1 MANSQNITSKAAQI
15 GQDVSD
21 FMNAYNRSPADIRK
35 LKGDLGSR
43 QFWRLLYQDGKSEI
57 LMICLGKDHP
67 NYTPGHDLED
77 YVRLS
82 KLLEN
87 YGLRV
92 PEIYE
97 YDLKAGICLVE
108 DIGDRTFLKALE
120 SGCSNELLT
129 EKAGHILKKLS
140 DLPSDTLPDFMSSH
154 IMQGHK
160 RFVDWFCP
168 VLLGKKVDDA
178 FISGFLE
185 AWDQI
190 FNNMPEPD
198 QGFVY
203 VDYHFGNLM
212 MLEDSSA
219 EDGFETVLLDFQGA
233 MRGPLAYDLTNLLQD
248 ARRDVGPDLHDQVFE
263 QRVAGF
269 SESERENFR
278 LWYEVLACQFH
289 CRVIGQFIKLAYLH
303 GKAEHLEHLPRLAN
317 YISENSSKN
326 KILEPL
332 RLWLQKQDIQLD
344 GNIQVNFKKLP
355 EWIRED
361 AI

>member
-1 MANSQNITSKAAQI
+1 MY
-15 GQDVSD
+15 D
-21 FMNAYNRSPADIRK
+21 FINAKDRSPVDMLK

-43 QFWRLLYQDGKSEI
+43 QFWRLLYQSGKSEI
-57 LMICLGKDHP
+57 LMVCLNKEHP

-87 YGLRV
+87 HGLRV

-108 DIGDRTFLKALE
+108 DIGDNTFLKALE
-120 SGCSNELLT
+120 DGYSNEDLT
-129 EKAGHILKKLS
+129 QRAGHILNKLA
-140 DLPSDTLPDFMSSH
+140 DLPSETLPDFMSSH
-154 IMQGHK
+154 IMKGHK

-190 FNNMPEPD
+190 LNTMPEPAL
-198 QGFVY
+198 GFVY
-203 VDYHFGNLM
+203 VDFHFGNLM
-212 MLEDSSA
+212 LREDPKQNG
-219 EDGFETVLLDFQGA
+219 GFETVLLDFQGA

-248 ARRDVGPDLHDQVFE
+248 ARRDVSSDLQKRVFA
-263 QRVAGF
+263 QRVAGL
-269 SESERENFR
+269 SKDERENFR

-303 GKAEHLEHLPRLAN
+303 GKTGHLEHLPRLAN
-317 YISENSSKN
+317 YISKNSSKN
-326 KILEPL
+326 KVLEPL
-332 RLWLQKQDIQLD
+332 HLWLQKQDIELD
-344 GNIQVNFKKLP
+344 GNIEINFKRLP